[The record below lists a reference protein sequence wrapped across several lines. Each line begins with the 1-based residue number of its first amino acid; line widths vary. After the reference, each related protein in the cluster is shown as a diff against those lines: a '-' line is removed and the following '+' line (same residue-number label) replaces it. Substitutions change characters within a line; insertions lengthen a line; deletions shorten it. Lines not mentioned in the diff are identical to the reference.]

1 MLAKELEIREA
12 ARFGESEGIFFR
24 EAPLPLDNLDANIL
38 CADAL
43 FPADETPIAARNVQR

>member
-24 EAPLPLDNLDANIL
+24 EAPLPLDNLDMPLSAVSVFGNS
-38 CADAL
+38 
-43 FPADETPIAARNVQR
+43 